1 MLSKLRVA
9 RCLAVVAAFA
19 VMFASGA
26 TCIAAVTAS
35 APEATCHDAQQQTGG
50 HGSIDQGCCPGEAPN
65 TQSLASSTFSI
76 GTAVPSPVVIAV
88 LPAAPAAT
96 GTMVAELAHALAGS
110 SKPPGIATYVFVSS
124 FRI

>member
-1 MLSKLRVA
+1 MVSKLRVA

-19 VMFASGA
+19 VMFASSA
-26 TCIAAVTAS
+26 TCIAAVSAA
-35 APEATCHDAQQQTGG
+35 APEATCHDAQQRAGG

-65 TQSLASSTFSI
+65 TKPLTSASFSL

-96 GTMVAELAHALAGS
+96 GTMAVALVHAPAGS